1 MERGYSLLIEEA
13 LREDIGSGDITT
25 EAIVPPSLMAEGSL
39 IAKEEGVIS
48 GLFLAEE
55 VFKRVDKSLEFSA
68 LVREG
73 EKVKGGKKIAQVKG
87 QARAILKGER
97 TALNFLGRLCG
108 ISTLTAKFVEAIA
121 GTQARILDT
130 RKTTPGW
137 RKLEKYAVR
146 KGGGLN
152 HRFGLYDMVLVKDNH
167 IDLLGGISQAIRGS
181 LDNPL
186 WKGREVEVEIRNLR
200 ELKEVLS
207 LGVERVMLDNFSLS
221 QIREAMEIVFKLK
234 GRDRPRVE
242 VSGGINLKNVR
253 EIAQTGVDYISIGA
267 LTHSAR
273 ALDISLI
280 LRKV

>member
-1 MERGYSLLIEEA
+1 MERGYSLLIDEA

-25 EAIVPPSLMAEGSL
+25 EAIVPPGLMAEGSL
-39 IAKEEGVIS
+39 VAKEEGVIS

-55 VFKRVDKSLEFSA
+55 VFKRVDVSLEFSA

-73 EKVKGGKKIAQVKG
+73 GKVKGGKKIAQVKG

-137 RKLEKYAVR
+137 RRLEKYAVR

-186 WKGREVEVEIRNLR
+186 WKGKEVEVEIRNLR

-221 QIREAMEIVFKLK
+221 QIREAMEIVLKLK

-242 VSGGINLKNVR
+242 VSGGVNLKNVR
-253 EIAQTGVDYISIGA
+253 EIVQTGVDYISVGA

-273 ALDISLI
+273 TLDISLI

>member
-1 MERGYSLLIEEA
+1 MERGYSLLIDEA

-25 EAIVPPSLMAEGSL
+25 EAIVPPGLMAEGSL
-39 IAKEEGVIS
+39 VAKEEGVIS

-55 VFKRVDKSLEFSA
+55 VFKRVDVSLEFSA

-73 EKVKGGKKIAQVKG
+73 GKVKGGKKIAQVKG

-137 RKLEKYAVR
+137 RRLEKYAVR

-186 WKGREVEVEIRNLR
+186 WKGKEVEVEIRNLR

-221 QIREAMEIVFKLK
+221 QIREAMEIVLKLK

-242 VSGGINLKNVR
+242 VSGGVNLKNVR
-253 EIAQTGVDYISIGA
+253 EIAQTGVDYISVGA

>member
-13 LREDIGSGDITT
+13 LREDIGNGDITT
-25 EAIVPPSLMAEGSL
+25 EAIVPPGLMAEGSL

-186 WKGREVEVEIRNLR
+186 WKGGEVEVEIRNLR

-242 VSGGINLKNVR
+242 VSGGVNLKNVR

>member
-137 RKLEKYAVR
+137 RKLEKYAAR

>member
-1 MERGYSLLIEEA
+1 MGR
-13 LREDIGSGDITT
+13 GDITT
-25 EAIVPPSLMAEGSL
+25 ETIVPPGLMAEGGL
-39 IAKEEGVIS
+39 VAKEEGVIS

-55 VFKRVDKSLEFSA
+55 VFKRVERNLEFNA

-73 EKVKGGKKIAQVKG
+73 EKVKEDKEIAWVKG

-97 TALNFLGRLCG
+97 AALNFLSRLCG
-108 ISTLTAKFVEAIA
+108 ISTLTARFVEAVA
-121 GTQARILDT
+121 GTQVRILDT

-137 RKLEKYAVR
+137 RRLEKYAVR

-167 IDLLGGISQAIRGS
+167 IDLLGGIPQAIERA
-181 LDNPL
+181 LDSPQ
-186 WKGREVEVEIRNLR
+186 WRDREVEVEVRNLR

-207 LGVERVMLDNFSLS
+207 LGVKRVMLDNFSLS
-221 QIREAMEIVFKLK
+221 QIRKAMEVVFRLK
-234 GRDRPRVE
+234 GRDRPMVE
-242 VSGGINLKNVR
+242 VSGGISLKNVR
-253 EIAQTGVDYISIGA
+253 EIAQTGVDYISVGA

>member
-1 MERGYSLLIEEA
+1 MERGYSLLIDEA

-25 EAIVPPSLMAEGSL
+25 EAIVPPGLMAEGSL
-39 IAKEEGVIS
+39 VAKEEGVVS

-73 EKVKGGKKIAQVKG
+73 GKVKGGKKIAQVKG

-137 RKLEKYAVR
+137 RRLEKYAVR

-186 WKGREVEVEIRNLR
+186 WKGKEVEVEIRNLR

-242 VSGGINLKNVR
+242 VSGGVNLKNVR
-253 EIAQTGVDYISIGA
+253 EIAQTGVDYISVGA